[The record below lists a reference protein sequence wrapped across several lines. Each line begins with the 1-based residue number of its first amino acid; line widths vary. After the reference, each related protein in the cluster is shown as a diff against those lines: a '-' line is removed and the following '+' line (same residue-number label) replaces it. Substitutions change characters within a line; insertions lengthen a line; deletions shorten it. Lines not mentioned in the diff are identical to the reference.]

1 MADIKRMRTIAQAY
15 EDLKEIDPHSSIT
28 RNYIRD
34 LVIGGYIPFLQIKS
48 KRLIDLDDLMEYIQK
63 NMCDMAER
71 QQRNQ

>member
-34 LVIGGYIPFLQIKS
+34 LVVGGCIPFLQVKS
-48 KRLIDLDDLMEYIQK
+48 KRLIDLDDLMEYIRK
-63 NMCDMAER
+63 NMHDMTER
-71 QQRNQ
+71 Q